1 MDSSRQLI
9 QWCQSMIGPRKNQF
23 KNARTWSLATEPKL
37 HERAVSQIIAT
48 GRADVVTL
56 ARLAR
61 VAMDIGGVASY
72 VDGDGNKIKEP
83 VTVMGVLV
91 AAGHVDPSDLPP
103 AQIALADEPFL
114 RLLQLLS
121 ERDRSIVLSLMQS
134 MLESTDSHTESTSED
149 LQISGQ

>member
-1 MDSSRQLI
+1 M
-9 QWCQSMIGPRKNQF
+9 
-23 KNARTWSLATEPKL
+23 
-37 HERAVSQIIAT
+37 
-48 GRADVVTL
+48 TL

-61 VAMDIGGVASY
+61 VAMDIAGVASY

-134 MLESTDSHTESTSED
+134 MLESTDNHTESTSVD
-149 LQISGQ
+149 LQIQGQ